1 VIGRPPSSG
10 AVQDNETDVAVLE
23 LTRTSDGA
31 PGTEA
36 AATDIEETPMN
47 ESDTEVD
54 DRRVEIFDRD
64 GRLDQIALGT
74 SVTPTGASGSL
85 VNGLPSSDGN
95 AFRAGSIVGPSVFC
109 SAVIWPKG
117 LSTVAQS
124 LAGPTTATSRCEY
137 EPPAT
142 ASEITSTAPSRNK
155 EATIALTR
163 RCLVA
168 KSAKPATSL
177 VLRLLQL

>member
-1 VIGRPPSSG
+1 MIGRPPSSG

-36 AATDIEETPMN
+36 AASDIEETPGK
-47 ESDTEVD
+47 ESDSEVGD
-54 DRRVEIFDRD
+54 QRVEIFDRD
-64 GRLDQIALGT
+64 GRLNQIALGA
-74 SVTPTGASGSL
+74 SVTPTGASASL
-85 VNGLPSSDGN
+85 VNGLPSSEGN

-117 LSTVAQS
+117 LSTLAGS
-124 LAGPTTATSRCEY
+124 LAGPTMVTSRCEY

-142 ASEITSTAPSRNK
+142 ASEITSTAPSRDK
-155 EATIALTR
+155 EATIALTSR
-163 RCLVA
+163 FLVA
-168 KSAKPATSL
+168 KSTKPAASL
-177 VLRLLQL
+177 VLFPLQP